1 MYFGFFNFSP
11 TELIVVLL
19 IILVIF
25 GPKKLPDIGRA
36 FGEMLTNFKKGQK
49 DDEAPKDSPKD
60 IEKDKDNGEN
70 Q

>member
-19 IILVIF
+19 IVLVIF

-36 FGEMLTNFKKGQK
+36 FGEMLSNFRKGQK
-49 DDEAPKDSPKD
+49 DAEAGDNNDKHDENK
-60 IEKDKDNGEN
+60 GN